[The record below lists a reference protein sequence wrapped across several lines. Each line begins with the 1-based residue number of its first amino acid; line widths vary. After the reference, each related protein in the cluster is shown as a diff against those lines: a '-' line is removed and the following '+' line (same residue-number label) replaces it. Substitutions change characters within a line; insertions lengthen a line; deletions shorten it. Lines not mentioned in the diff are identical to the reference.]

1 MAATYITMAELRVLL
16 GIQNIT
22 LYTDATVEEV
32 AQAAEDICKKYL
44 WFDQYY
50 ASSQKLVSGVAYLY
64 FDNPTGLYVGQ
75 TVVITNAGSKYN
87 GSKTITAMPSK
98 YEITYTVS
106 GQSTDEPLHSIKPPA
121 LVSAT
126 THIDYA
132 TTPAIREATATLA
145 TVIWQSRSAPGATT
159 VTVDGFIQNPYAL
172 GNTLI
177 AKVRGLLAP
186 YQNPNS
192 MIG

>member
-44 WFDQYY
+44 WFNTVPIS
-50 ASSQKLVSGVAYLY
+50 ATALAANVATIYTPVIHE
-64 FDNPTGLYVGQ
+64 FRIGQ
-75 TVVITNAGSKYN
+75 SVVISSAGAVFN
-87 GSKTITAMPSK
+87 GTKTITN
-98 YEITYTVS
+98 TTLYTFSYAKTGSDQLVHA
-106 GQSTDEPLHSIKPPA
+106 TKPYG
-121 LVSAT
+121 LVTGDFHAQ
-126 THIDYA
+126 DYA
-132 TTPAIREATATLA
+132 TVPAIREATATLA

-159 VTVDGFIQNPYAL
+159 VTLDGFIQNPYAL

-186 YQNPNS
+186 YQSPAS